1 VSKSEG
7 QLEPIGQP
15 QLIQINHFKMV
26 KYERNMMKIQQKHN
40 ILRPCFMSWLVP
52 QLQKEIHEFSGG
64 NWQKLTVI
72 NHH

>member
-1 VSKSEG
+1 VGESEG

-40 ILRPCFMSWLVP
+40 ILRP
-52 QLQKEIHEFSGG
+52 
-64 NWQKLTVI
+64 
-72 NHH
+72 